1 MSDCGVRVVLLGSGG
16 PRPDPL
22 RNGPAALVQIGDR
35 NLLFDCGRGVTV
47 QLVRAGVALP
57 NVGPVFV
64 THHHYDH
71 IGDLHDVIL
80 SSWIT
85 GRRGELRIYGPP
97 DTRRIVDA
105 LVTQVYDKDIE
116 WRDRGEPAMGGW
128 QPVAAQDVS
137 PGLVAEGPDWKV
149 FAETVAHGHGL
160 DLPQA
165 FLRRWICYGYR
176 VEARGKVIAISGDTV
191 DCGGLQKL
199 AQGAD
204 VLVQCCY
211 MAAAEIDTEHYR
223 RLARHTLACGDT
235 VGKIAAR
242 AGVKTVVVT
251 HHRPRPDRAML
262 ERLHAE
268 IAADFGGR
276 IVIGEDLTSIEP

>member
-1 MSDCGVRVVLLGSGG
+1 MTIPVQVVLLGTGG
-16 PRPDPL
+16 PRPDPM
-22 RNGPAALVQIGDR
+22 RNGPAAVVRIGEE
-35 NLLFDCGRGVTV
+35 NLLFDCGRGVVV
-47 QLVRAGVALP
+47 QLARAGIPLTQV
-57 NVGPVFV
+57 NPVFV

-85 GRRGELRIYGPP
+85 GRRGALRIFGPP

-105 LVTQVYDKDIE
+105 LLTQVYDKDIE

-128 QPVAAQDVS
+128 QPVDARDAGT
-137 PGLVAEGPDWKV
+137 GLVAEGRDWKV
-149 FAETVAHGHGL
+149 FAETVVHGHGL
-160 DLPQA
+160 DLPPA

-176 VEARGKVIAISGDTV
+176 VEVAGKVVAISGDTV

-199 AQGAD
+199 AKDAD

-211 MAAAEIDTEHYR
+211 LADAEIDSEHYR

-242 AGVKTVVVT
+242 ADVKTLVVT
-251 HHRPRPDRAML
+251 HHRPRPDGRML
-262 ERLHAE
+262 DALAAE
-268 IAADFGGR
+268 IGRDFAGR
-276 IVIGEDLTSIEP
+276 VVIGEDLAAIEV

>member
-1 MSDCGVRVVLLGSGG
+1 MRDGDVRVVVLGSGG

-22 RNGPAALVQIGDR
+22 RNGPATLVRIGDR
-35 NLLFDCGRGVTV
+35 
-47 QLVRAGVALP
+47 
-57 NVGPVFV
+57 
-64 THHHYDH
+64 H

-85 GRRGELRIYGPP
+85 GRRGALRIYGPP

-116 WRDRGEPAMGGW
+116 WRARGEPAMGGW
-128 QPVAAQDVS
+128 QPVEVEDVS

-176 VEARGKVIAISGDTV
+176 VETRGKVIAISGDTV
-191 DCGGLQKL
+191 DCGGLQRL

-211 MAAAEIDTEHYR
+211 LAAAEIDSEHYR

-242 AGVKTVVVT
+242 AGVKTLVVT
-251 HHRPRPDRAML
+251 HHRPRPDTAML
-262 ERLHAE
+262 DQLRTE
-268 IAADFGGR
+268 IAADFRGR
-276 IVIGEDLTSIEP
+276 IVIGEDLTTVVA